1 MTKFLIIRLSNNFYF
16 RKEEEYFEKNEKNK
30 IFSFEKSKI

>member
-1 MTKFLIIRLSNNFYF
+1 MTKFLIIRLSNDFYF

-30 IFSFEKSKI
+30 IFSFEESEI